1 MVPVPDPDP
10 SPRRG
15 PRSLAEDLRSRT
27 DDGLAALLL
36 ARPEL
41 ASPVPADTTALAARA
56 STRAATARAM
66 DALDVP
72 ALQVL
77 EVLAALTVPGRPPP
91 APGDVAGACGADLAD
106 VAPVLERL
114 RTAALVWGAPDARA
128 PLRAAVDL
136 LGPTPAG
143 LGPWLVDAMPRS
155 PSRVAAVAAD
165 LGLPPTGD
173 PEAALRAVAALVGD
187 PERLEVLLA
196 DAPAGA
202 RELLARLAPGPPVGA
217 VEDADRPVRAADAR
231 TPVEWLLARALL
243 APVARSAVVL
253 PREVAVALRGGRVRD
268 GLDPLPVAATT
279 DRSAQRVD
287 AQGGGAAAEVVRL
300 VHELLDG
307 LGQAPSPVLRAGG
320 MGVRELRR
328 TAARLD
334 VAEADAAFVVELARL
349 SGLLGDDGEA
359 DPAWAPTPAHDRW
372 LAGDAATRW
381 TTLATAW
388 LATSRVPALVGTRDE
403 RGAVRAA
410 LAPDLDRT
418 AAPVVRAAVLADLA
432 AQPPGTAVD
441 ARSLAERVR
450 WHLPRRAGA
459 VGGRLAD
466 FSLREAERLGVV
478 ALGALTTAGRAL
490 LAVAGG
496 GGSEQDGSEQDGGD
510 VDGPG
515 GDAAAALRRVLPA
528 PVDQVVLQADLT
540 AVAPGPLVADLA
552 ARMALVADVESRGG
566 ATVYRF
572 SPASVRRAMDAGQE
586 RDQIVTLLRE
596 RSSTPVPQA
605 LERLVDDVARRHGS
619 LRVGAASSYVRGV
632 DAAALAEVLT
642 DPRAAPLRL
651 VALAPT
657 VAASPAEPG
666 AVLAVLRSMGL
677 APAAEGDG
685 AAVVLAAPQRRR
697 CRETDPP
704 RPVTGR
710 PPPLTPARAGALVA
724 ALRAADRAASASGG
738 RAGRPDG
745 DGPDGAPGAPS
756 PEVVTST
763 TQALGVLR
771 AAVDGQR
778 RAWLVVADAGG
789 RRQTSQ
795 VWPLAV
801 EAGAVVVADAATGA
815 VSRVPAHRVA
825 GAALS

>member
-1 MVPVPDPDP
+1 MGPVPDPSP
-10 SPRRG
+10 PRRG

-27 DDGLAALLL
+27 DEQIAALLL

-41 ASPVPADTTALAARA
+41 AAPVPADTTALAARA
-56 STRAATARAM
+56 STRAATARAV
-66 DALDVP
+66 DDLDVP

-77 EVLAALTVPGRPPP
+77 EVLAALSAPGR
-91 APGDVAGACGADLAD
+91 APVTPDDLARACGADLAD

-114 RTAALVWGAPDARA
+114 RALALVWGAPDAPV
-128 PLRAAVDL
+128 PLRAAADL

-143 LGPWLVDAMPRS
+143 LGPSLVEAMPRS

-165 LGLPPTGD
+165 LDLPPSGD
-173 PEAALRAVAALVGD
+173 PEAALRSIAALVGD
-187 PERLEVLLA
+187 AQRLEALLA

-202 RELLARLAPGPPVGA
+202 RELLARLVPGPPVGA
-217 VEDADRPVRAADAR
+217 VQDAERPVRAAEAR

-243 APVARSAVVL
+243 APVGRSAVVL
-253 PREVAVALRGGRVRD
+253 PREVAVALRGGRVRE
-268 GLDPLPVAATT
+268 GLDPLPAATTT
-279 DRSAQRVD
+279 DRSPERVD

-300 VHELLDG
+300 VHELLEG

-328 TAARLD
+328 AAARLD
-334 VAEADAAFVVELARL
+334 LPETDAAFVVELARL
-349 SGLLGDDGEA
+349 AGLLGDDEEA

-372 LAGDAATRW
+372 LEGDAATRW
-381 TTLATAW
+381 TVLATAW

-410 LAPDLDRT
+410 LAPGLDRT
-418 AAPVVRAAVLADLA
+418 AAPTVRAAVLADLA
-432 AQPPGTAVD
+432 ARPPGTAVD
-441 ARSLAERVR
+441 ARSLAERAR
-450 WHLPRRAGA
+450 WRLPRRAGA
-459 VGGRLAD
+459 LGGHLPAW
-466 FSLREAERLGVV
+466 SLREAEQLGVV

-490 LAVAGG
+490 LAAADDGAAG
-496 GGSEQDGSEQDGGD
+496 Q
-510 VDGPG
+510 
-515 GDAAAALRRVLPA
+515 DAAEALRRVLPA

-552 ARMALVADVESRGG
+552 ARLALVADVESRGG

-572 SPASVRRAMDAGQE
+572 SPASVRRAMDAGQD
-586 RDQIVTLLRE
+586 RDQVLALLE
-596 RSSTPVPQA
+596 QRSSTPVPQA

-619 LRVGAASSYVRGV
+619 LRVGAASSWVRGA
-632 DAAALAEVLT
+632 DAAALAEVLA

-657 VAASPAEPG
+657 VAASPADPS

-685 AAVVLAAPQRRR
+685 AAVVVAERRR
-697 CRETDPP
+697 CREQDPP

-710 PPPLTPARAGALVA
+710 PPPVTAARAAALVA
-724 ALRAADRAASASGG
+724 ALRAADRAGSDDGARSRAPDRDG
-738 RAGRPDG
+738 RAGPGGGGGAAGREAV
-745 DGPDGAPGAPS
+745 APG
-756 PEVVTST
+756 EVTSGT
-763 TQALGVLR
+763 AQALGLLR
-771 AAVDGQR
+771 AAADEQR
-778 RAWLVVADAGG
+778 PAWLVVADGRG

-825 GAALS
+825 GAALDRPRP